1 IGRRVEPP
9 PSLFGGRLSIS
20 IPHHF
25 FAQCEQTRH
34 VAILFRRSRAAII
47 SLRPWS
53 LEIKVCHFRP
63 RARWLGGGLPVNVA
77 GPCVVVSVR
86 QEYPGRCRIVGIA
99 RTAFLCQIKR
109 YLPEVA
115 LAQSSR
121 RGSITLPKLRI
132 ALGIQADDEPN
143 RWSVASVPKQF
154 AEDRKRVGAVEWRLA
169 LLAVS

>member
-1 IGRRVEPP
+1 MANISETLHNRNAWKALRLHPTRDLIGRRVEPP

-34 VAILFRRSRAAII
+34 VAILFRRSWAAII

-77 GPCVVVSVR
+77 GPCVVVPVR
-86 QEYPGRCRIVGIA
+86 REYPGRCRIVGIA
-99 RTAFLCQIKR
+99 RTAFRLHF
-109 YLPEVA
+109 L
-115 LAQSSR
+115 
-121 RGSITLPKLRI
+121 
-132 ALGIQADDEPN
+132 QASDCRFRP
-143 RWSVASVPKQF
+143 P
-154 AEDRKRVGAVEWRLA
+154 
-169 LLAVS
+169 LLSL

>member
-1 IGRRVEPP
+1 MQPGLRRSAPNAEEVAGADRTAASIPSSSAWPMPGETAAPAGATRLRTPTGPAARHTDAIAAAIRVGRVEPP

-63 RARWLGGGLPVNVA
+63 RARGLGGGLPVNVA
-77 GPCVVVSVR
+77 ESWSRKSEQGDKWSFCLQGGTLGP
-86 QEYPGRCRIVGIA
+86 
-99 RTAFLCQIKR
+99 
-109 YLPEVA
+109 
-115 LAQSSR
+115 
-121 RGSITLPKLRI
+121 
-132 ALGIQADDEPN
+132 
-143 RWSVASVPKQF
+143 AS
-154 AEDRKRVGAVEWRLA
+154 L
-169 LLAVS
+169 